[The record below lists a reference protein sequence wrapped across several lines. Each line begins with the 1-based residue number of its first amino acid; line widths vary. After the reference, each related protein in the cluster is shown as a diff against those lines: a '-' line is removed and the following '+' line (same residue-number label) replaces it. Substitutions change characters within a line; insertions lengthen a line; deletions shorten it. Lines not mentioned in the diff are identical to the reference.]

1 MQLSNLREHFYKVSQ
16 FKVVDM
22 LRLRQGKTDAKFR
35 EKIYFNFLILFQF
48 SEIFRPKNEKDAF
61 QNFVQR
67 ISNKIIFYGRLDYL
81 TNISIQFSI
90 HCKVD
95 IWIFF

>member
-35 EKIYFNFLILFQF
+35 EKKYFNFLFYF
-48 SEIFRPKNEKDAF
+48 NFPTKNDKDAF

>member
-35 EKIYFNFLILFQF
+35 EKIDFNFLFYFNFPQ
-48 SEIFRPKNEKDAF
+48 NYKDAF

-95 IWIFF
+95 IWIFS